1 MCHYYYYYF
10 SVLDPDGKFRTV
22 KYTADKLNG
31 FQASIITDGHVVHHP
46 QDPVQPNYHNP
57 PAVVPHQPE
66 VPQEPSKPAPP
77 PKEPEYEEE
86 EYSEPNGNGQSEQG
100 EDGEE
105 EADEEGD
112 NEYAGSEESE
122 GSDYY

>member
-1 MCHYYYYYF
+1 MLICYF
-10 SVLDPDGKFRTV
+10 SVLDPDGIFRTV

-31 FQASIITDGHVVHHP
+31 FKASIITDGHVVHHP
-46 QDPVQPNYHNP
+46 QDPVQPIHQNP
-57 PAVVPHQPE
+57 PEVVPHQPE
-66 VPQEPSKPAPP
+66 APHEPPKPAPP

-86 EYSEPNGNGQSEQG
+86 PEYSEPNDNEGQSEQG

-105 EADEEGD
+105 NSEEEDDE
-112 NEYAGSEESE
+112 YGSESE

>member
-1 MCHYYYYYF
+1 MCYYF

-31 FQASIITDGHVVHHP
+31 FQASVITDGHVVHHP
-46 QDPVQPNYHNP
+46 QDPVQPIYHNP
-57 PAVVPHQPE
+57 PEVVPHQPE

-77 PKEPEYEEE
+77 PKEPEYEED
-86 EYSEPNGNGQSEQG
+86 EYSEGEQS

-105 EADEEGD
+105 ESEDDGD
-112 NEYAGSEESE
+112 NEYDGSEESE